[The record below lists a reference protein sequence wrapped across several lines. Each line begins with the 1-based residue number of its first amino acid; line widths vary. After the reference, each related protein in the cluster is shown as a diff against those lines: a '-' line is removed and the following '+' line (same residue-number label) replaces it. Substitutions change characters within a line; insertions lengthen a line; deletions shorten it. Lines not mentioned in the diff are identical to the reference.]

1 MEVVVDLSAFFG
13 GRESVPCSPS
23 ADGDTTTAH
32 SRTVSE
38 MGFTSGLDTFV
49 GRLCPV
55 SRVDSMGR
63 RNTSSEPK
71 RGSFGG

>member
-1 MEVVVDLSAFFG
+1 MVVVVDLSAFFG
-13 GRESVPCSPS
+13 GRQSVPCSPS

-38 MGFTSGLDTFV
+38 MGLTSGLDTLV

-55 SRVDSMGR
+55 SVTGKSSLRGIELGR
-63 RNTSSEPK
+63 LAR
-71 RGSFGG
+71 